1 MKSSIVA
8 MGVIIFQMATADR
21 IPYDWANQFGVIDY
35 KNSILWNRD
44 WRSNGLSFDGTWII
58 YPNMLGNDIKEGF
71 EKENNEE
78 NKHENALTTRS
89 YFNYDQGDYLLDRFT
104 FGLTKNFDKK
114 SVAIGGFKRTFSGD
128 YDQYNNYSSQPIQQ
142 SYFFNYLSKDVK
154 DLSKFS
160 LGHFNT
166 YAGFPDVEQN
176 GLYDS
181 RITNSNFTW
190 ERKFGYMDGL
200 ISFDN
205 FLQKFKVRHSKSI
218 FEGPRYLIRG
228 SYKVEFSFLS
238 SEDKITKINIISN
251 FRNITVDTLITQRW
265 SIFNVEHKNS
275 WSRVSFGFF
284 QEDENFHNNFGL
296 RLKKKLES
304 LSAYFQFQSERV
316 NAHPYFIIVK
326 KDNTPSSYNNNCVS
340 STLAINKQHIDGE
353 LTLFYNKDDANYW
366 KRIFSESSNF
376 TLAHKGI
383 KLILNS
389 SISDNFNLKLSYKMQ
404 DPLSL
409 RSSGY
414 GTILSL
420 KAEGNFKLFQ
430 DHMILELTVDYNR
443 LNRRKSGYFIDPIEK
458 IPMFSEGRAE
468 MASFKNIFNAGI
480 AAYVNSLSFSFE
492 WYNVYDIILNEL
504 DSEKDHRFF
513 THPALPSLGGQI
525 IFKIGWE
532 FYD

>member
-1 MKSSIVA
+1 MSLIACDGFTKLKCHIE
-8 MGVIIFQMATADR
+8 
-21 IPYDWANQFGVIDY
+21 
-35 KNSILWNRD
+35 IL
-44 WRSNGLSFDGTWII
+44 
-58 YPNMLGNDIKEGF
+58 
-71 EKENNEE
+71 
-78 NKHENALTTRS
+78 
-89 YFNYDQGDYLLDRFT
+89 
-104 FGLTKNFDKK
+104 
-114 SVAIGGFKRTFSGD
+114 
-128 YDQYNNYSSQPIQQ
+128 
-142 SYFFNYLSKDVK
+142 
-154 DLSKFS
+154 
-160 LGHFNT
+160 
-166 YAGFPDVEQN
+166 
-176 GLYDS
+176 
-181 RITNSNFTW
+181 
-190 ERKFGYMDGL
+190 
-200 ISFDN
+200 
-205 FLQKFKVRHSKSI
+205 
-218 FEGPRYLIRG
+218 
-228 SYKVEFSFLS
+228 
-238 SEDKITKINIISN
+238 
-251 FRNITVDTLITQRW
+251 
-265 SIFNVEHKNS
+265 
-275 WSRVSFGFF
+275 
-284 QEDENFHNNFGL
+284 HNNFGL
-296 RLKKKLES
+296 RLQKKSES
-304 LSAYFQFQSERV
+304 LAAYFQFQSQRV
-316 NAHPYFIIVK
+316 KAHPYFLIVN
-326 KDNTPSSYNNNCVS
+326 KDNTPSSYKNNYVS
-340 STLAINKQHIDGE
+340 STLVVNKQYIDGE
-353 LTLFYNKDDANYW
+353 LILFYNKDDANYW

-430 DHMILELTVDYNR
+430 DHMILELTGDYNR

-480 AAYVNSLSFSFE
+480 TAYVNSLSFSFE